1 MSKKIRVLFLS
12 VLVLLLLSIPGPLFV
27 IPMRG
32 AGDDPFDDAVPIT
45 YSTQLKNGTLHSS
58 EMFDPYL
65 IKGLI
70 GDTDND
76 QKSSQRF
83 QMSLQRTSGADIE
96 ARIYEPNR
104 REIAYLRSSGD
115 WSEVEFVV
123 PYDGDYYFIL
133 NTDPPGG
140 DAEYD
145 FVMGGEYDYDN
156 SPYSGNNI
164 PGEATFE
171 RSRKLSLTLNPVGDI
186 VDYYTIDLQPG
197 WALESRF
204 NSQYS
209 LRLEVLDSDFDLIG
223 HSTDQEP
230 VEFRNDALTSKIIHT
245 RMSHPLDGRNNY
257 QPVNRPYELH
267 LEVWSFMTRPEVR
280 ESDPQW
286 SDPIRIDEDPE
297 NPIVLNL
304 SYHFFEA
311 NGDPLQ
317 LRITSQHNGLM
328 VSLINVTTSYGD
340 PLYTLLEIMPRENW
354 FGEETVSLLAW
365 DRDGSV
371 TDSIRII
378 VDPVNDPPYVTRIG
392 GATYSGGTFN
402 MGVNEG
408 QTRVYTM
415 DYNDVDDPLDELVF
429 SIDEPLGFIDIDPD
443 NGTMTVTPSQKDVG
457 VHYFNITV
465 RDPSGGVLI
474 IPTILTIVAINDPPL
489 RPSIRVVSGNV
500 TNLFPGEMIVLEA
513 VSAPDPDGDELTF
526 TWDWGDGTTSK
537 GVIASHVFA
546 EGIYG
551 NRTIKLISSDGSL
564 TNFTTMTV
572 YINRPQ
578 DISVGD
584 LRHTSWDVQGDCIEF
599 REEWRE
605 GDEKRLFSIERS
617 SYPGVDLLSVATV
630 RRLNDLEVTLHLKG
644 NVQIDGEYRYHVFIL
659 EKGSEIPHLN
669 FSIIGEW
676 DMIPDIWPSSG
687 IIARQSYLGALNENT
702 TGVITDDDRLV
713 FNFPILSL
721 NMSGL
726 PLPLDRDDMMVVAVT
741 EFIRGERTTGR
752 LSNRI
757 LVFDMAGDDVPEAPV
772 LSSSN
777 ATGGGSSPLANIPR
791 TTGIAI
797 FAGLVILLAISGAV
811 GYVLLKREKKKRED
825 EEKRFVSEIEK
836 MRSEGRD
843 LFDRVKEDRTPQVSY
858 EELYGSAPPQE
869 RKNFSE
875 ITPSGPPNTDSDL
888 ADVGDFTVAGKPVA
902 GKISWEE

>member
-1 MSKKIRVLFLS
+1 MSHKIRDPLLN
-12 VLVLLLLSIPGPLFV
+12 VLVFLLLSIPGPLFA
-27 IPMRG
+27 IPARG
-32 AGDDPFDDAVPIT
+32 ADDDPFDDAVPIT

-58 EMFDPYL
+58 EMYDAYL

-96 ARIYEPNR
+96 ARIFEPNR
-104 REIAYLRSSGD
+104 REIAYLRSSDD

-245 RMSHPLDGRNNY
+245 RMSHPLDGRNDY

-267 LEVWSFMTRPEVR
+267 LEVWAFMSRPEVR

-311 NGDPLQ
+311 NDDPLQ
-317 LRITSQHNGLM
+317 FRITSEHAGLM

-340 PLYTLLEIMPRENW
+340 PLYTLLEIMPKENW
-354 FGEETVSLLAW
+354 FGEETVVLLAW

-371 TDSIRII
+371 TDSIRMI
-378 VDPVNDPPYVTRIG
+378 VDPVNDPPYVSRIG
-392 GATYSGGTFN
+392 GAAYSGGTFH

-408 QTRVYTM
+408 ERRIYTM

-429 SIDEPLGFIDIDPD
+429 TIDEPLGFVDIDPD

-465 RDPSGGVLI
+465 RDPSGGVLT

-489 RPSIRVVSGNV
+489 KPSINVVSGNV

-513 VSAPDPDGDELTF
+513 VSPPDPDGDELTF
-526 TWDWGDGTTSK
+526 MWDWGDGTKSE
-537 GVIASHVFA
+537 GPIASHVYA
-546 EGIYG
+546 EGVYG
-551 NRTIKLISSDGSL
+551 NRTVKLISSDGSL
-564 TNFTTMTV
+564 TNFTTITV
-572 YINRPQ
+572 HISSPQ

-584 LRHTSWDVQGDCIEF
+584 LRRTNSDVQGDCIEF

-605 GDEKRLFSIERS
+605 GEDNRRFSIIRS
-617 SYPGVDLLSVATV
+617 SYPGVDILSVSTV
-630 RRLNDLEVTLHLKG
+630 RRLNDVQVTLHIRG
-644 NVQIDGEYRYHVFIL
+644 SIEMDGEFRYHVLIL
-659 EKGSEIPHLN
+659 DKGTEIPHLN
-669 FSIIGEW
+669 ISLVGGW
-676 DMIPDIWPSSG
+676 DMIPDRMPASS
-687 IIARQSYLGALNENT
+687 IIARQSYLGALHENT
-702 TGVITDDDRLV
+702 TGTIMDQDRLV
-713 FNFPILSL
+713 FNFPILFL

-741 EFIRGERTTGR
+741 ELIRGERTTGR
-752 LSNRI
+752 LNNRI
-757 LVFDMAGDDVPEAPV
+757 EVFDMAGDDVPDAPNV
-772 LSSSN
+772 TTSN

-791 TTGIAI
+791 ATGIAI
-797 FAGLVILLAISGAV
+797 FAGLMILLGISGAV
-811 GYVLLKREKKKRED
+811 GYILLKREKKKRK
-825 EEKRFVSEIEK
+825 EEEERFISEVER
-836 MRSEGRD
+836 MRGEGRN
-843 LFDRVKEDRTPQVSY
+843 LFDRVKEGKTPQVSY
-858 EELYGSAPPQE
+858 EELYGSPPQGK
-869 RKNFSE
+869 KNVADMPSSE
-875 ITPSGPPNTDSDL
+875 SPGPVLDSVDM
-888 ADVGDFTVAGKPVA
+888 GDFTVGMGPLS